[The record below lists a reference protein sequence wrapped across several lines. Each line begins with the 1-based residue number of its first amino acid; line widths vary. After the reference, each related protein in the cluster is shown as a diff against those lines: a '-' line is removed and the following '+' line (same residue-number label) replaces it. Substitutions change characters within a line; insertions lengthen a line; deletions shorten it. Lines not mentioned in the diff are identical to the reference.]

1 MPLSTDPVRRAR
13 QLENL
18 RPAGAVKH
26 GATSEGKVAPLR
38 AQHCSA
44 LLQRFPGLDEQ
55 RRSLLADLL
64 ARIELAGEFIDVHG
78 LMRNTRQ
85 PHPVL
90 ELLSRWERRAWE
102 MLSALEAE
110 HRAQRESRAETD
122 RPPIQDLLDPTVRK
136 HTTAALVAIND
147 ARRRRLGLQPM
158 DAGTRP
164 RRGVGDELYGPIRLG
179 DRHTDAPGLK
189 VSANGTPPTGVAL
202 D

>member
-1 MPLSTDPVRRAR
+1 MVLERVSNPTGENRMPLSTDPVRRAK

-26 GATSEGKVAPLR
+26 GATSEGKLAPLR
-38 AQHCSA
+38 AQHRSA

-55 RRSLLADLL
+55 RLSLLADLL

-110 HRAQRESRAETD
+110 HRAQREPHAAKAVSPSE
-122 RPPIQDLLDPTVRK
+122 DLLDPTVRE
-136 HTTAALVAIND
+136 HTTAALAAIND
-147 ARRRRLGLQPM
+147 ARKRRLGLRPM
-158 DAGTRP
+158 AAGTR
-164 RRGVGDELYGPIRLG
+164 
-179 DRHTDAPGLK
+179 
-189 VSANGTPPTGVAL
+189 
-202 D
+202 

>member
-1 MPLSTDPVRRAR
+1 MPLSTDPVRRAK
-13 QLENL
+13 QLGNL

-26 GATSEGKVAPLR
+26 GATSEGKLAPLR
-38 AQHCSA
+38 AQHRSA

-55 RRSLLADLL
+55 RLSLLADLL

-110 HRAQRESRAETD
+110 RRAQRESRPEVD
-122 RPPIQDLLDPTVRK
+122 RPPLQDLLDPTVRK

-158 DAGTRP
+158 PPAPARP
-164 RRGVGDELYGPIRLG
+164 
-179 DRHTDAPGLK
+179 
-189 VSANGTPPTGVAL
+189 
-202 D
+202 